1 MVQNIEKDG
10 RFPKFIYTAKLTL
23 EKKETI
29 KCNCIAIIDVKV
41 MNNQWE

>member
-23 EKKETI
+23 EKKKKLQNAT
-29 KCNCIAIIDVKV
+29 V
-41 MNNQWE
+41 

>member
-23 EKKETI
+23 EKKKLQNAT
-29 KCNCIAIIDVKV
+29 V
-41 MNNQWE
+41 